1 MLSMILAAL
10 RHNEEDR
17 PRRALPSR
25 GVIRARVGA
34 STFDTNVVSSN
45 ASMVCAHSSGL
56 AMTEISCGTR
66 CAISSFEIA
75 EQAAVRASMAM
86 F

>member
-1 MLSMILAAL
+1 MLSMILAAF
-10 RHNEEDR
+10 RHKDEER
-17 PRRALPSR
+17 PRKALPRR

-34 STFDTNVVSSN
+34 STFDTKVVSNSE
-45 ASMVCAHSSGL
+45 SIVCAHSSGR

-66 CAISSFEIA
+66 CEISSLEIA
-75 EQAAVRASMAM
+75 EQAAVKASMAI